1 MAKHSENANV
11 LLIQPRMGIAGEFAL
26 HPPLSLLYVAAGL
39 KKGGFQPVIIDHRV
53 HYEGWQ
59 EVLREQLARKPTY
72 VGLTVMS
79 GAPIRHAIKVS
90 QFVKQVSQIPVVWGG
105 SLATVAPQDI
115 LRESFVDFTVS
126 GSGFSS
132 SWKLANALQSRAS
145 GNDNES
151 IFDGIPG
158 LGFKRG
164 EGSEE
169 IIFRPTFH
177 GFEHV
182 PYREIPYEIIPDYSV
197 YTQMG
202 SQERIFPIY
211 GAYGCPYQCSFCI
224 SPSMYRDFHP
234 KWMPLSPI
242 EIADHIEFL
251 MSRFGAT
258 EIYFYDDDSF
268 VNPQH
273 VRAFMT
279 EIKRRGLK
287 PRLSFRGARINEILM
302 MNDDFLDEL
311 AEGGTHIL
319 HIGIESGSPRILK
332 LFRKGVTV
340 DDILE
345 ANRRLSRN
353 HRIIAAYNWILGTP
367 TETPADVALTIKL
380 ITTLLQENPRAII
393 FQPNKFHPIPGTELA
408 SFAERYGYRK
418 PTTLQAWIDEEAEG
432 EKTEPWYSRK
442 TNSLIRML
450 QITSYFIDQKPE
462 LLLEAKS
469 KKNTLLKFL
478 MRLYRPI
485 AQFRFRY
492 RITAALWEY
501 DVFQALRSRLI

>member
-1 MAKHSENANV
+1 MIRHHDNAEV
-11 LLIQPRMGIAGEFAL
+11 LLIQPTMGITGEFAL

-39 KKGGFQPVIIDHRV
+39 KKNGFQPIIIDHRV
-53 HYEGWQ
+53 HYDRWQ
-59 EVLREQLARKPTY
+59 ISLLEQLARKPVY
-72 VGLTVMS
+72 VGITVMS
-79 GAPIRHAIKVS
+79 GAPIRHSIEVS
-90 QFVKQVSQIPVVWGG
+90 QFVKQHSRIPVVWGG
-105 SLATVAPQDI
+105 SLATLAPQDI
-115 LRESFVDFTVS
+115 LREPFVDFTVS

-132 SWKLANALQSRAS
+132 AWKLAQALQSLAS
-145 GNDNES
+145 GNDS
-151 IFDGIPG
+151 DTIFDDIPG

-164 EGSEE
+164 KDFF
-169 IIFRPTFH
+169 FRPRFH

-182 PYREIPYEIIPDYSV
+182 PYQDIPYDLISDYSV
-197 YTQMG
+197 YTQIG
-202 SQERIFPIY
+202 SRERIFPIY
-211 GAYGCPYQCSFCI
+211 GAYGCPYQCAFCI
-224 SPSMYRDFHP
+224 SPSMYRDYHQ

-268 VNPQH
+268 VNPDH

-287 PRLSFRGARINEILM
+287 PRLSFRGARINEILT
-302 MNDDFLDEL
+302 MNDAFLDDL
-311 AEGGTHIL
+311 ADGGTHIL

-345 ANRRLSRN
+345 ANRRLARN
-353 HRIIAAYNWILGTP
+353 SRIIAAYNWILGTP
-367 TETPADVALTIKL
+367 SETPDDIAQTIKL
-380 ITTLLQENPRAII
+380 ITTLLKENPRAFI

-408 SFAERYGYRK
+408 SLAERFGYRR
-418 PTTLQAWIDEEAEG
+418 PATLQAWIDEECEG
-432 EKTEPWYSRK
+432 EKIEPWYSKK
-442 TNSLIRML
+442 TNSIIRML
-450 QITSYFIDQKPE
+450 QVTSYFIDRKPE

-469 KKNTLLKFL
+469 AKNSLIKFL

-485 AQFRFRY
+485 ARFRFRY

-501 DVFQALRSRLI
+501 GVFQAARNRLI

>member
-1 MAKHSENANV
+1 MIKHPDNADV
-11 LLIQPRMGIAGEFAL
+11 LLIQPTMGIAGEFAL

-39 KKGGFQPVIIDHRV
+39 KKAGFQPTIIDHRI
-53 HYEGWQ
+53 HSDHWQ
-59 EVLREQLARKPTY
+59 ENLREQLAKNPVY
-72 VGLTVMS
+72 VGITVMS
-79 GAPIRHAIKVS
+79 GAPIRHAIEVS
-90 QFVKQVSQIPVVWGG
+90 RFIKHISRIPIVWGG
-105 SLATVAPQDI
+105 SLATVAPRDI

-126 GSGFSS
+126 GSGVSS
-132 SWKLANALQSRAS
+132 AWKLANALRSREN
-145 GNDNES
+145 GNDSET
-151 IFDGIPG
+151 IFDDIPG

-164 EGSEE
+164 EE
-169 IIFRPTFH
+169 IFLRPRFH

-182 PYREIPYEIIPDYSV
+182 PYLDIPYELISDYSV

-202 SQERIFPIY
+202 SRERIFPIY
-211 GAYGCPYQCSFCI
+211 GAYGCPYQCAFCI
-224 SPSMYRDFHP
+224 SPAMYRDYHP

-279 EIKRRGLK
+279 ELKRRGRK

-302 MNDDFLDEL
+302 MNDAFLDEL
-311 AEGGTHIL
+311 ADGGTHIL

-345 ANRRLSRN
+345 ANRRLARN

-367 TETPADVALTIKL
+367 TETPDDIAKTIKL
-380 ITTLLQENPRAII
+380 ITVLLQENPRAII
-393 FQPNKFHPIPGTELA
+393 FQPNKFRPIPGTELA
-408 SFAERYGYRK
+408 SLAERFGYRK
-418 PTTLQAWIDEEAEG
+418 PTTLQAWIDEECEG
-432 EKTEPWYSRK
+432 EKIEPWYSRK

-450 QITSYFIDQKPE
+450 QITSYFIDQKSE
-462 LLLEAKS
+462 LLLEAKT
-469 KKNTLLKFL
+469 KKNALLKIL
-478 MRLYRPI
+478 MKLYRPI

-492 RITAALWEY
+492 RITAGLWEY
-501 DVFQALRSRLI
+501 DVFQAMRNRVV